1 MILTGKEIKIE
12 ITGFDKIKNV
22 YYDSETALEEAAK
35 TLGYSQIFKSN
46 WFKHENEIHR
56 MKEK

>member
-1 MILTGKEIKIE
+1 MILTGKEIKVE
-12 ITGFDKIKNV
+12 IIGFDKIKNV

-35 TLGYSQIFKSN
+35 KLGYTQIFKSN